1 MLTREELK
9 SRLVKWNEG
18 WRTHDLEVVMDLFHD
33 EILFENWTGGAAR
46 GKNALRKA
54 WEPWFRN
61 HGGFLF
67 TEEDTFI
74 DEAEQKVLF
83 RWRLDWPSGEKGWEG
98 RPESRRGVDVMYFK
112 DGKIIGKFTYSKTTI
127 EIDGE
132 KVKLTAPAP

>member
-9 SRLVKWNEG
+9 GRLERWNEG
-18 WRTHDLEVVMDLFHD
+18 WKNHDLDTVMELFHED
-33 EILFENWTGGAAR
+33 VVFENWTGGAAR
-46 GKNALRKA
+46 GKEALRRA

-83 RWRLDWPSGEKGWEG
+83 RWRLDWPSTEKGWTG
-98 RPESRRGVDVMYFK
+98 HPESRRGVDVIHFK
-112 DGKIIGKFTYSKTTI
+112 DGRIIGKYTYCKTTLS
-127 EIDGE
+127 IDGT
-132 KVKLTAPAP
+132 KVRLSASN